1 MLNDVNWQ
9 GHRKTFAVLL
19 FTFFLIASTTIV
31 QITFYLTENDGTQ
44 LPNPGYSEGMPL
56 TSAMEQCKSSD
67 DLRYTEVDVQQISEL
82 VWAMQGLT
90 HGPDFRTVPSAG
102 ATYPLEILL
111 LHEGTSTLSEGCYYY
126 NPQGHQLQV
135 VSSSCNLTDFLPV
148 FEGEDQEAVAN
159 VSTAFVILADYT
171 RTTTRYGNRG
181 IQYVHLEA
189 GHAIQNFL
197 LQTTSLNLRT
207 RVVTNFSHSDFQ
219 IIMDT
224 DLDPLVV
231 LPLGSNGQSP
241 IIRWNG
247 RFSLAEEDEITV
259 EQAIAKRE
267 SIRDYLNGSIPFPIL
282 LDTLN
287 QSTAIAHL
295 IGSDSQLDFR
305 VVAGEVQNLT
315 TGLYDFNQEDCS
327 LDRVSSGD
335 LRPSLRNAGLDQ
347 QWIENAQLDIV
358 ISVDSAWI
366 DQQSDPTYCHQVMMF
381 EVGMMAQNVYLK
393 CAAYGLGTVTI
404 GAFYENEVSQV
415 VESVADFK
423 PIYIMPIG
431 LTSEFYQNTE
441 DNQLQMTVLA
451 RASGIL
457 VFVPLYCSL
466 YLSVPT
472 IKQRLPK
479 RIRRL
484 HCILGIMPLL
494 GLVVHSMIIH
504 GHVRN
509 FSDFLSINSYVS
521 ALFHFI
527 LGITSLPATPYA
539 FGQFAAYLCVPLT
552 ALIALLGIGLAM
564 RRVKKKKFFRKVH
577 TFAIFLSLALL
588 MIHTSICGV
597 YFIRNPI
604 TFILI
609 NAMAIVLYGL
619 SHRYFHSARE
629 SDENKTIAVDMH
641 WTKTT

>member
-9 GHRKTFAVLL
+9 GHRKAFAVLYVA
-19 FTFFLIASTTIV
+19 FILIASMSIV
-31 QITFYLTENDGTQ
+31 QITFYLTEISGTQ
-44 LPNPGYSEGMPL
+44 LPNPGYSEGILL
-56 TSAMEQCKSSD
+56 TSAMEQCKSSG
-67 DLRYTEVDVQQISEL
+67 DLRYTEVDVQQISQL

-90 HGPDFRTVPSAG
+90 HGPGFRTVPSAG
-102 ATYPLEILL
+102 GTYPLEILL
-111 LHEGTSTLSEGCYYY
+111 LHEGNSTLSEGCYYY
-126 NPQGHQLQV
+126 IPQGHQLQV
-135 VSSSCNLTDFLPV
+135 ASSSCNLTDFLPV
-148 FEGEDQEAVAN
+148 FDGEDQEAIAN
-159 VSTAFVILADYT
+159 VSTVFVILADYT

-181 IQYVHLEA
+181 IQYVHLEV

-197 LQTTSLNLRT
+197 LQTTSLSLST

-219 IIMDT
+219 NIMDT
-224 DLDPLVV
+224 NLEPLVV

-241 IIRWNG
+241 TIPWNG

-267 SIRDYLNGSIPFPIL
+267 SIRDYLNGSIPFPVL
-282 LDTLN
+282 LDILN

-305 VVAGEVQNLT
+305 AVAGEVQNLT

-335 LRPSLRNAGLDQ
+335 LRPSLRSAGLDQ

-358 ISVDSAWI
+358 ISVDSTWI
-366 DQQSDPTYCHQVMMF
+366 DQQSDPTFCHQVMMF

-393 CAAYGLGTVTI
+393 CAAYGLGTVVI

-415 VESVADFK
+415 VETVADFK

-431 LTSEFYQNTE
+431 LTSEFYLETE

-451 RASGIL
+451 RASGVL
-457 VFVPLYCSL
+457 AFVPLYCSL

-472 IKQRLPK
+472 IKRRLPK
-479 RIRRL
+479 RIRPL

-494 GLVVHSMIIH
+494 GLVVHSMILH

-527 LGITSLPATPYA
+527 SGITSLPATPYA
-539 FGQFAAYLCVPLT
+539 FAQFAAYLSVPLT
-552 ALIALLGIGLAM
+552 AFVALSGIGLAL
-564 RRVKKKKFFRKVH
+564 RRVKRKKLFRKVH
-577 TFAIFLSLALL
+577 TFAVFLSLALL
-588 MIHTSICGV
+588 VIHTSICGV
-597 YFIRNPI
+597 YFVRNAVI
-604 TFILI
+604 FILI
-609 NAMAIVLYGL
+609 NAMAVVLYGL
-619 SHRYFHSARE
+619 LHRYLHPARE
-629 SDENKTIAVDMH
+629 SDANKTIVVDMH
-641 WTKTT
+641 WSKTT